1 MVDSISANAAY
12 KKIAGMQVDKLGYSN
27 LKISSSDNDSDS
39 DSGSDSGSG
48 VNFAELLGKTF
59 KEAQSSMLSAEN
71 ASVSVASNQR
81 VDMSQVVTAV
91 NEAEFVLQ
99 TIVTVRD
106 KIISAYQDIMR
117 MQV

>member
-12 KKIAGMQVDKLGYSN
+12 KKIAGMQVDKLGDTS
-27 LKISSSDNDSDS
+27 LKISSSDN
-39 DSGSDSGSG
+39 GSGSG
-48 VNFAELLGKTF
+48 INFAELLGKTF